1 MNYFE
6 DLTNDNLISAYEE
19 MNEWRGNTN
28 PQPLGILE
36 PIKQKY
42 ISDGIGIQ
50 DLYIIMQVDLFSI
63 MAKKWY
69 NENSQKM

>member
-6 DLTNDNLISAYEE
+6 NLADNDLISAYEE
-19 MNEWRGNTN
+19 MNEWGGNPN
-28 PQPLGILE
+28 PQPVGVLE
-36 PIKQKY
+36 EIKQKY

-69 NENSQKM
+69 DENSQRM

>member
-6 DLTNDNLISAYEE
+6 NLTNDNLISAYEE
-19 MNEWRGNTN
+19 MNEWKGNTN

-36 PIKQKY
+36 EIKQKY
-42 ISDGIGIQ
+42 ISNSISIQ
-50 DLYIIMQVDLFSI
+50 DLYIIMQLDLFSV

-69 NENSQKM
+69 NENEQKM